1 VIFPSGRK
9 SFWVL
14 AIALCA
20 AVYPPGA
27 QGAEVVVRPL
37 SGEDALT
44 GELVS
49 LSADTIRVKTAAGE
63 QSLPVKEIQS
73 LEFPAPAPAE
83 KPSLWLELVD
93 GSKLGAQSYLA
104 SEGRATV
111 GLLGGTNVQV
121 ATRSIRHVRF
131 REHAGELAEQWQA
144 IVKGEPTSDLLV
156 IRRKTTRA
164 AEGGEEGAPATEIEA
179 LDELDGTVLEVT
191 AGSVK
196 FEFGG
201 DQLDVKRE
209 RIDGIVYFHPVQ
221 RQLPAPICRVTD
233 ASRSLWTAKSIELEE
248 GRLQFVTTAG
258 VSASLPLDQV
268 AQLDFSSGNVAFLG
282 ELEAESTLQD
292 GSFQPRN
299 MTATF
304 KLLKS
309 PRWIAGGSQRP
320 FGGEGLNIGGKKF
333 TRGMALSSRTRLS
346 YRIPEGMTRFRALAG
361 LDDAAGPA
369 ADLTLVILAD
379 NREVYRQ
386 SFAASGERQP
396 VPIDLEV
403 GSAGRWTIVVE
414 DGSGLDIAD
423 QLDLAEAR
431 FTK

>member
-1 VIFPSGRK
+1 MIFPSRRNTIR
-9 SFWVL
+9 VL

-20 AVYPPGA
+20 ALSASGA
-27 QGAEVVVRPL
+27 PAAEVVVRPL

-49 LSADTIRVKTAAGE
+49 LSADTIQLKTAAGA
-63 QSLPVKEIQS
+63 QSLPVKEVQS
-73 LEFPAPAPAE
+73 LEFQAAAPAE

-93 GSKLGAQSYLA
+93 GSQLVAQSYLA
-104 SEGRATV
+104 SEGQATIE
-111 GLLGGTNVQV
+111 LLGGTKVQV

-144 IVKGEPTSDLLV
+144 IVNGEPTSDLLV

-164 AEGGEEGAPATEIEA
+164 AEGGEEGAPAAEIES
-179 LDELDGTVLEVT
+179 LDELDGTVLDVT
-191 AGSVK
+191 AASVK

-233 ASRSLWTAKSIELEE
+233 TSRSLWTARSIELAD
-248 GRLQFVTTAG
+248 GRLQFVTTSG
-258 VSASLPLDQV
+258 VSAALPLDQV

-304 KLLKS
+304 KQLKS

-320 FGGEGLNIGGKKF
+320 FGGEGLSIGGKKF
-333 TRGMALSSRTRLS
+333 TRGMALASRTRLS
-346 YRIPEGMTRFRALAG
+346 YRVPEGMIRFRALAG

-369 ADLTLVILAD
+369 ANLTLVILAD

-386 SFAASGERQP
+386 SFTAEGERQP
-396 VPIDLEV
+396 APIDLEV
-403 GSAGRWTIVVE
+403 GNARRWTIVVE